1 MIAKTQTILSIAAL
15 MVIFSCK
22 PNYKKITLSSTPE
35 IVEARGDVVLKDSLP
50 EPKEIPAGKPT
61 IIRIGK
67 PQVVPTNTNVHPTGN
82 PRIVKAGVPRKC
94 TPGQD
99 TFSFPKKVPAIESPF
114 PAGIPEVM
122 TAKEP
127 YTKDQNPQNFSS
139 FGKQQGLKSAV
150 IHCLLE
156 DKSGNLWIGTYDGG
170 VSKYDGKSFTHFT
183 TKEGLSLNSVNNM
196 FQDKRGNL
204 WFCTTGV
211 TRYDGKS
218 FTHFTTKEGLS
229 SNWVSSIL
237 EDKNGHLWF
246 GTNDGG
252 VNQYD
257 GKSFTHFTV
266 KEGLCH
272 NAVSS
277 IVEDKKGHLWF
288 GTHGG
293 VSEYDG
299 KSFTNFTVK
308 EGLSNNLVFKMLED
322 KSGNVWFGT
331 ADGVIKYDR
340 KTFTHFTNEH
350 GLINNGITA
359 IGQDSSGNLWFGT
372 RDAVY
377 KYDPDERSFTQFTEN
392 EGLNGNEVRSM
403 LVDKRGNLW
412 VGTKGG
418 LNKYGGKRFTHF
430 TVKEG
435 LGDNRVMS
443 IEEDK
448 SGNLWFGTYAG
459 VSKYDG
465 KTFTNFAKKEGFE
478 FVWNMLKDK
487 SNNLWFA
494 GFWGLGLYDGKSFI
508 KFANSEIDVKASME
522 DKNGNFWFGTH
533 IAGVRKYDGK
543 TFMHITEKEGLINNA
558 VRGIAEDN
566 SGNLWFATLNGL
578 SRFNPAQGNF
588 TNFTKKEGLND
599 NKLASILKDREGN
612 LWIGSFDGG
621 VARYDGKNFIH
632 FTDKVGLTNN
642 NVRNILQDKEG
653 NLWFGTAFGLNKLE
667 KDKLASL
674 SRRRVTGTADKG
686 VSGVNESEPLFK
698 TYTYDD
704 GFAGVSVTW
713 GKNIFEARDG
723 TIWIASEDR
732 LTAYHPEDDIPDTI
746 PPNIQLT
753 GLSLFNDNISW
764 QNLEKKSD
772 SNIVLSNGVA
782 LHDYRFD
789 SVSKWYGLPERL
801 SLAYNNNYL
810 TFQFVGITIQSPKK
824 VRYQYMLEGLEDNW
838 NALTNRT
845 EASYGNLPHGHYTF
859 KVKAVNH
866 DGYWSNEY
874 RYSVTIRPPWWL
886 TWWAYTLFVLS
897 SAGIIYSIFRYRL
910 NKIRI
915 QHQLAVQQ
923 HKVTELEM
931 QTLRAQ
937 MNPHFIF
944 NSLNSINLFI
954 LENNKLQASEYLTK
968 FSRLVRLILNNS
980 QEAFIPLGQDLEALE
995 LYLELESLRFEQKFS
1010 YKIEVDR
1017 GIDTS
1022 ILKVPPLIIQPYAE
1036 NAIWHGLMNK
1046 KDKGHLEISV
1056 YQEKNNLF
1064 CKISDDG
1071 IGRKRATEIKS
1082 KSSSPRKSVGMHI
1095 TAQRIVMF
1103 QDQGESKNYLSVT
1116 DLVLPDGSAGGTE
1129 VLITIPFRV

>member
-1 MIAKTQTILSIAAL
+1 MIAKTQTIFSIAAL

-22 PNYKKITLSSTPE
+22 PNDKKTTLSFTPE
-35 IVEARGDVVLKDSLP
+35 ILEARGDVVLTDSLP
-50 EPKEIPAGKPT
+50 EPKVTPAGKPT
-61 IIRIGK
+61 IIRIGT
-67 PQVVPTNTNVHPTGN
+67 PQVVPTNTNIHPAGT
-82 PRIVKAGVPRKC
+82 PRIVIAGVPRVC

-99 TFSFPKKVPAIESPF
+99 TFSIPKKVAAIENPIA
-114 PAGIPEVM
+114 AGIPEVVI
-122 TAKEP
+122 AKEAF
-127 YTKDQNPQNFSS
+127 TKDQNPENFSS
-139 FGKQQGLKSAV
+139 FGKQQGLKSAI

-156 DKSGNLWIGTYDGG
+156 DKSGNLWIGAYDGG
-170 VSKYDGKSFTHFT
+170 LCKYDGKSFTHFT
-183 TKEGLSLNSVNNM
+183 TKEGLSFNTIDNI
-196 FQDKRGNL
+196 FQDSRGNL
-204 WFCTTGV
+204 WLCSGGL

-218 FTHFTTKEGLS
+218 FTRFTTKEGLS

-237 EDKNGHLWF
+237 EDKNGHLWI
-246 GTNDGG
+246 GTNGGG
-252 VNQYD
+252 VNRYD

-272 NAVSS
+272 NTVSS

-308 EGLSNNLVFKMLED
+308 EGLGNNLVYKILED
-322 KSGNVWFGT
+322 KSGNLWFGT
-331 ADGVIKYDR
+331 SDGVIKYDR
-340 KTFTHFTNEH
+340 KSFSHFSNKEGLVNH
-350 GLINNGITA
+350 GISGMA
-359 IGQDSSGNLWFGT
+359 QDSSGNLWIGT
-372 RDAVY
+372 WNGVY
-377 KYDPDERSFTQFTEN
+377 KYDPDEGSFTHFTEN
-392 EGLNGNEVRSM
+392 EGLSSNEVRSV

-412 VGTKGG
+412 LGTKAGI
-418 LNKYGGKRFTHF
+418 NKYGGKRFTHY

-443 IEEDK
+443 IEEDTN
-448 SGNLWFGTYAG
+448 GNLWFGTYAG

-465 KTFTNFAKKEGFE
+465 KSFTNFSRKEGIDY
-478 FVWNMLKDK
+478 VWNMLKDK
-487 SNNLWFA
+487 SGNLWFA
-494 GFWGLGLYDGKSFI
+494 SFWGLGLYDGKSFI
-508 KFANSEIDVKASME
+508 KYANAEIDVKASFE
-522 DKNGNFWFGTH
+522 DKNGNLWFGTH
-533 IAGVRKYDGK
+533 LGGVNKFDGK
-543 TFMHITEKEGLINNA
+543 SFTHFTEKEGLSNNA

-566 SGNLWFATLNGL
+566 NGNLWFATLNGL
-578 SRFNPAQGNF
+578 SKFNPADNNKNF
-588 TNFTKKEGLND
+588 TNFNNQGGLRD
-599 NKLASILKDREGN
+599 NKVVSILKDREGN

-621 VARYDGKNFIH
+621 VSRYDGKNFIH
-632 FTDKVGLTNN
+632 FTEKEGLTNN

-653 NLWFGTAFGLNKLE
+653 NLWFGTAFGLNKLD
-667 KDKLASL
+667 KDKLTSL
-674 SRRRVTGTADKG
+674 SSRRVGGAANKG
-686 VSGVNESEPLFK
+686 VSGESEPLFK
-698 TYTYDD
+698 TYTYED
-704 GFAGVSVTW
+704 GFAGFNVNW
-713 GKNIFEARDG
+713 GKTLYEARDG
-723 TIWIASEDR
+723 TIWVAAEDR

-746 PPNIQLT
+746 PPDIQLT
-753 GLSLFNDNISW
+753 GLSLFNDNIPW
-764 QNLEKKSD
+764 QNLGKESD
-772 SNIVLSNGVA
+772 SNIVLSNGVP
-782 LHDYRFD
+782 LHDFRFD
-789 SVSKWYGLPERL
+789 SVSKWYDIPQRL
-801 SLAYNNNYL
+801 SLAHNNNYL
-810 TFQFVGITIQSPKK
+810 TFQFVGTTIQSPKK
-824 VRYQYMLEGLEDNW
+824 VKYQYMLEGLEDNW
-838 NALTNRT
+838 SALTNRT

-859 KVKAVNH
+859 KVKAVNV

-874 RYSVTIRPPWWL
+874 HYSVTIRPPWWQ
-886 TWWAYTLFVLS
+886 TWWAYTLFVLL
-897 SAGIIYSIFRYRL
+897 SAGIIYSLFRYRL

-980 QEAFIPLGQDLEALE
+980 QEAFIPLEQDLEALE

-1010 YKIEVDR
+1010 YKIEVDQ

-1022 ILKVPPLIIQPYAE
+1022 VLKVPPLIIQPYAE

-1056 YQEKNNLF
+1056 YQQKNNLF
-1064 CKISDDG
+1064 CKIIDDG
-1071 IGRKRATEIKS
+1071 IGRKRAIELKS
-1082 KSSSPRKSVGMHI
+1082 RSSSPRKSVGMHI
-1095 TAQRIVMF
+1095 TAQRIAMF
-1103 QDQGESKNYLSVT
+1103 QDQGESKTYVSVT